1 MNGPTTSCPLS
12 DPPSVT
18 ATDGFVLLDHPA
30 GLAITMTSDAAAA
43 TGQKLLDA
51 AAEAS
56 GQTKAGEDA
65 PTPDEP
71 R

>member
-1 MNGPTTSCPLS
+1 MSGPTTSCPLS

-18 ATDGFVLLDHPA
+18 ASEGFVLLDHPA
-30 GLAITMTSDAAAA
+30 GLAITLTSDAAAA

-56 GQTKAGEDA
+56 GQTEAGEDA
-65 PTPDEP
+65 PTSDES